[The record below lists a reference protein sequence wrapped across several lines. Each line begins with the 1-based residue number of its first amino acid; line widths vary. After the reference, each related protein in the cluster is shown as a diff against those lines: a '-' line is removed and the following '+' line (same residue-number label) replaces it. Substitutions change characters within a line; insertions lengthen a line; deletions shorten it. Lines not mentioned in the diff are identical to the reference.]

1 MTDLQLALIALGAL
15 IIIAVV
21 LFNWWQERKL
31 HKETES
37 RFAAPETDVLMDDDF
52 RIEPT
57 TVLRDNPREE
67 PEEEEFVV
75 RVRIQDDEPAAPV
88 AASYQA
94 EPRVEL
100 QEPAVS
106 AAPAIT
112 EEVRIEVT
120 EELTEKI
127 TEQETASFEHDSALP
142 EDTVEEEPASYAQ
155 AQAYTQEEETEA
167 PVASTTAPWDEPV
180 ATPQQEAVESIP
192 LPADVDAQIDLSAV
206 LYLPR
211 PYTGAALRQQFLNFS
226 EIDKPVYAFGL
237 DAFREWHL
245 LTREQEQGEFTRCVC
260 SLQLADRSG
269 AVSREMLIRF
279 QNAAEDIA
287 LNLGAQVEWQGAP
300 DPLPYAQALDAFCI
314 EVDKLVSLHIVQG
327 SNGPFTG
334 TKFRG
339 LAEASGMVLGNDGA
353 FHYRDEQG
361 HTSFSLI
368 NQDSNPF
375 NADMLRTVVIK
386 GVVFQLDIPHV
397 KNCTEVFNQMVLAA
411 RQMSHSLSANLV
423 DDNYRQLTD
432 TQIDRIRQQLKML
445 HAQMVTRG
453 IMPGGQ
459 TAARLFS

>member
-37 RFAAPETDVLMDDDF
+37 RFVEPETDVLMDEDF
-52 RIEPT
+52 RIDPH
-57 TVLRDNPREE
+57 TVLRGDKREE

-75 RVRIQDDEPAAPV
+75 RVRIQDDESAPQMAPSFV
-88 AASYQA
+88 A
-94 EPRVEL
+94 EPSLSVEEPEVRAESAFSETSVKEL
-100 QEPAVS
+100 SVNTDSTEDYAEEEEAPPAYTATSLSDLPAEESIEPALAAEPAVK
-106 AAPAIT
+106 
-112 EEVRIEVT
+112 
-120 EELTEKI
+120 LG
-127 TEQETASFEHDSALP
+127 
-142 EDTVEEEPASYAQ
+142 
-155 AQAYTQEEETEA
+155 
-167 PVASTTAPWDEPV
+167 STTAPWDEPV
-180 ATPQQEAVESIP
+180 AEASQPADAPESIA
-192 LPADVDAQIDLSAV
+192 LPADVDAQIDLSAI

-211 PYTGAALRQQFLNFS
+211 PYSGAALRQQFLNFS

-245 LTREQEQGEFTRCVC
+245 LTREQERGEFTRCVC

-269 AVSREMLIRF
+269 SVSREMLIRF

-300 DPLPYAQALDAFCI
+300 DPLVYAQALDAFCI

-339 LAEASGMVLGNDGA
+339 LAEASGLVLGNDGA

-411 RQMSHSLSANLV
+411 RQMSNSLSANLV

-445 HAQMVTRG
+445 HAQMITRG

>member
-37 RFAAPETDVLMDDDF
+37 RFVEPETDVLMDEDF
-52 RIEPT
+52 RIDPH
-57 TVLRDNPREE
+57 TVLRGDKYEE

-75 RVRIQDDEPAAPV
+75 RVRIQDDEPAQQMAV
-88 AASYQA
+88 SDAAEQELSEE
-94 EPRVEL
+94 EPEAT
-100 QEPAVS
+100 PAVS
-106 AAPAIT
+106 TPPIT
-112 EEVRIEVT
+112 M
-120 EELTEKI
+120 
-127 TEQETASFEHDSALP
+127 ETA
-142 EDTVEEEPASYAQ
+142 EDIVEEEASSAYIANPVSDFPPEEPITPTLAEEPALNLG
-155 AQAYTQEEETEA
+155 
-167 PVASTTAPWDEPV
+167 STTAPWDEPAV
-180 ATPQQEAVESIP
+180 EPQQADAPEPIA

-211 PYTGAALRQQFLNFS
+211 AYSGAALRQQFLNFS

-287 LNLGAQVEWQGAP
+287 LNLGAQVEWQGTP
-300 DPLPYAQALDAFCI
+300 DPLAYAQALDAFCI

-339 LAEASGMVLGNDGA
+339 LAEASGLVLGNDGA

-411 RQMSHSLSANLV
+411 RQMSNSLSANLV

-453 IMPGGQ
+453 IIPGGQ

>member
-37 RFAAPETDVLMDDDF
+37 RFVEPETDVLMDEDF
-52 RIEPT
+52 RIDPT
-57 TVLRDNPREE
+57 ILRDEKREE

-75 RVRIQDDEPAAPV
+75 RVRIQEDEPAPQVAP
-88 AASYQA
+88 SYTA
-94 EPRVEL
+94 EPRIEIEEPEIAA
-100 QEPAVS
+100 EPAATAAAVNTTITEDYAIEEAIPAFTAS
-106 AAPAIT
+106 ASDLSLEESVAPA
-112 EEVRIEVT
+112 
-120 EELTEKI
+120 LSA
-127 TEQETASFEHDSALP
+127 ETAVNQGSP
-142 EDTVEEEPASYAQ
+142 
-155 AQAYTQEEETEA
+155 
-167 PVASTTAPWDEPV
+167 TAPWDEPV
-180 ATPQQEAVESIP
+180 AEESLPEEAQESVA
-192 LPADVDAQIDLSAV
+192 LPADVDAQIDLSAI

-211 PYTGAALRQQFLNFS
+211 PYSGAALRQQFLNFS
-226 EIDKPVYAFGL
+226 DIDKPVYAFGL

-300 DPLPYAQALDAFCI
+300 DPLVYAQALDAFCI

-339 LAEASGMVLGNDGA
+339 LAEASGLVLGNDGA

-375 NADMLRTVVIK
+375 NAEMLRTVVIK

-411 RQMSHSLSANLV
+411 RQMSHSLNANLV

-445 HAQMVTRG
+445 HAQMITRG
-453 IMPGGQ
+453 IMPGGP

>member
-15 IIIAVV
+15 IILAVV

-37 RFAAPETDVLMDDDF
+37 RFIEPETDVLMDEDF
-52 RIEPT
+52 RIDPH
-57 TVLRDNPREE
+57 TVLRGDKREE

-75 RVRIQDDEPAAPV
+75 RVRIQDDEPAPQV
-88 AASYQA
+88 AASHDA
-94 EPRVEL
+94 EPRFSMPEKS
-100 QEPAVS
+100 EP
-106 AAPAIT
+106 
-112 EEVRIEVT
+112 EVT
-120 EELTEKI
+120 EEPAISEAPIQLDVTEEI
-127 TEQETASFEHDSALP
+127 TEQEPEASAYTAPPLADLP
-142 EDTVEEEPASYAQ
+142 PEETVEHVEAEEPAINL
-155 AQAYTQEEETEA
+155 E
-167 PVASTTAPWDEPV
+167 STTAPWDEPV
-180 ATPQQEAVESIP
+180 AEEPQPAATPESVA
-192 LPADVDAQIDLSAV
+192 LPVDVDAQIDLSAI

-211 PYTGAALRQQFLNFS
+211 PYSGAALRQQFLNFS

-269 AVSREMLIRF
+269 AVSRDMLIRF

-300 DPLPYAQALDAFCI
+300 DPLAYAQALDAFCI

-339 LAEASGMVLGNDGA
+339 LAEASGLVLGNDGA

-445 HAQMVTRG
+445 HAQMITRG

>member
-37 RFAAPETDVLMDDDF
+37 RFVEPETDVLMDEDF
-52 RIEPT
+52 RIDPH
-57 TVLRDNPREE
+57 TVLRGDKREE

-75 RVRIQDDEPAAPV
+75 RVRIQDDEPAPQVAP
-88 AASYQA
+88 SYAA
-94 EPRVEL
+94 EPSLSVE
-100 QEPAVS
+100 EPEVK
-106 AAPAIT
+106 AAPAIS
-112 EEVRIEVT
+112 ESSVDQAPVRIDSAEDVA
-120 EELTEKI
+120 EEEAPAVYASTAASDLPP
-127 TEQETASFEHDSALP
+127 EQEPVAPAQS
-142 EDTVEEEPASYAQ
+142 EEPVVNLGSA
-155 AQAYTQEEETEA
+155 
-167 PVASTTAPWDEPV
+167 TAPWDEP
-180 ATPQQEAVESIP
+180 AAEPEQADAPESIA
-192 LPADVDAQIDLSAV
+192 LPADVDAQIDLSAI

-211 PYTGAALRQQFLNFS
+211 PYSGAALRQQFLNFS

-260 SLQLADRSG
+260 SLQMADRSG

-300 DPLPYAQALDAFCI
+300 DPLVYAQALDAFCI

-339 LAEASGMVLGNDGA
+339 LAEASGLVLGNDGA

-411 RQMSHSLSANLV
+411 RQMSHSLNANLV

-445 HAQMVTRG
+445 HAQMITRG

>member
-15 IIIAVV
+15 IIFAVV

-37 RFAAPETDVLMDDDF
+37 RFVEPETDVLMDEDF
-52 RIEPT
+52 RIDPH
-57 TVLRDNPREE
+57 TVLRGDKREE

-75 RVRIQDDEPAAPV
+75 RVRIQDDEPAPQV
-88 AASYQA
+88 AASHEA
-94 EPRVEL
+94 EPRFSMPAEPDAREEP
-100 QEPAVS
+100 EPAIS
-106 AAPAIT
+106 QAPLHLD
-112 EEVRIEVT
+112 VT
-120 EELTEKI
+120 EEIAEQAPEAAPSAYTENPVADLPP
-127 TEQETASFEHDSALP
+127 EQPVEHVLA
-142 EDTVEEEPASYAQ
+142 EEPAINLG
-155 AQAYTQEEETEA
+155 
-167 PVASTTAPWDEPV
+167 STTAPWDEPV
-180 ATPQQEAVESIP
+180 TEESQP
-192 LPADVDAQIDLSAV
+192 AAAPESVALPADVDAQIDLSAI

-211 PYTGAALRQQFLNFS
+211 PYSGAALRQQFLNFS
-226 EIDKPVYAFGL
+226 EIDKPVNAFGL

-287 LNLGAQVEWQGAP
+287 LNLGAQVEWQGAA
-300 DPLPYAQALDAFCI
+300 DPLVYAQALDAFCI

-339 LAEASGMVLGNDGA
+339 LAEASGLVLGNDGA

-411 RQMSHSLSANLV
+411 RQMSNSLSANLV

-432 TQIDRIRQQLKML
+432 AQIDRIRQQLKML
-445 HAQMVTRG
+445 HAQMITRG